1 MVDEAIGM
9 RTGERRNGRRRSRGS
24 RWLRRVWW
32 WVWRLLLTVLFL
44 GWFFVLRIEEHESWP
59 PPPDAVTSAQAESAT
74 AEFLARGNVS
84 IPDLAIPL
92 APSTAATVD
101 LFAGGQQFFPPM
113 IDDMATA
120 ESSIHLLM
128 FTMTP
133 GDVSGRIVPVLEE
146 RVRAGVEVRMIVDR
160 YGAKVNGKSEA
171 LFDRLH
177 EAGVEIV
184 VNDIFPID
192 RDGPFMDG
200 PVDWWQDEVGNADHR
215 KMVVIDGQVTW
226 IGGAGFEDQFQD
238 GRYHDAYA
246 RVTGDVVRQ
255 AQLVF
260 LTSFHVL
267 GGGSPEGR
275 LERYFPSPGD
285 PGAIPATLLHNVPGG
300 FVPGTQALGEMIDG
314 AEGQLEI
321 LNSYLTDPDMLDR
334 IEEAGKR
341 GVDVTVV
348 VPLRSNV
355 SPARDAAQHNY
366 GRLFDAG
373 VRVYEYETIIHQ
385 KVYIADDTL
394 MIGTINLDAWALYRN
409 NEIALLIEDSA
420 VADEARR
427 VLVDDALSRSTAATL
442 PEGRWNRLQDWF
454 WDKMVYFL

>member
-1 MVDEAIGM
+1 M
-9 RTGERRNGRRRSRGS
+9 
-24 RWLRRVWW
+24 
-32 WVWRLLLTVLFL
+32 
-44 GWFFVLRIEEHESWP
+44 
-59 PPPDAVTSAQAESAT
+59 
-74 AEFLARGNVS
+74 
-84 IPDLAIPL
+84 
-92 APSTAATVD
+92 
-101 LFAGGQQFFPPM
+101 
-113 IDDMATA
+113 
-120 ESSIHLLM
+120 
-128 FTMTP
+128 
-133 GDVSGRIVPVLEE
+133 
-146 RVRAGVEVRMIVDR
+146 
-160 YGAKVNGKSEA
+160 
-171 LFDRLH
+171 
-177 EAGVEIV
+177 
-184 VNDIFPID
+184 
-192 RDGPFMDG
+192 
-200 PVDWWQDEVGNADHR
+200 
-215 KMVVIDGQVTW
+215 
-226 IGGAGFEDQFQD
+226 
-238 GRYHDAYA
+238 
-246 RVTGDVVRQ
+246 
-255 AQLVF
+255 
-260 LTSFHVL
+260 
-267 GGGSPEGR
+267 
-275 LERYFPSPGD
+275 
-285 PGAIPATLLHNVPGG
+285 
-300 FVPGTQALGEMIDG
+300 PGTQALGEMIDG

-409 NEIALLIEDSA
+409 NEIALLIEDPA